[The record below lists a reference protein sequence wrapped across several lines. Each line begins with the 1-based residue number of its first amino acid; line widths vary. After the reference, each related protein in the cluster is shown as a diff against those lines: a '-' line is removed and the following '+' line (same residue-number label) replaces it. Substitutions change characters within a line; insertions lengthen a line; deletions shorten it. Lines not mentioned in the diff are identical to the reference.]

1 MARPARFDDTE
12 VLDRAADLF
21 WREGCD
27 AVSIRDLEAALDLRA
42 PSIYRRFPTKDKL
55 IARSIDRYVD
65 RVVAGRI
72 GRFLDGT
79 DDPIQGLRSFFTSVL
94 EPHRGERTPRGC
106 LLTVTAGQTA
116 FGDPGIRSAVAAGF
130 DAIESAFR
138 VQIERAKATGQ
149 LNAELDV
156 EAAATF
162 LLMSFEGVLVLA
174 RSGAGGLAAG
184 IDATFAALTG
194 PT

>member
-1 MARPARFDDTE
+1 
-12 VLDRAADLF
+12 
-21 WREGCD
+21 
-27 AVSIRDLEAALDLRA
+27 
-42 PSIYRRFPTKDKL
+42 
-55 IARSIDRYVD
+55 
-65 RVVAGRI
+65 
-72 GRFLDGT
+72 
-79 DDPIQGLRSFFTSVL
+79 
-94 EPHRGERTPRGC
+94 
-106 LLTVTAGQTA
+106 
-116 FGDPGIRSAVAAGF
+116 VAAGF

-184 IDATFAALTG
+184 IDATFAALAG